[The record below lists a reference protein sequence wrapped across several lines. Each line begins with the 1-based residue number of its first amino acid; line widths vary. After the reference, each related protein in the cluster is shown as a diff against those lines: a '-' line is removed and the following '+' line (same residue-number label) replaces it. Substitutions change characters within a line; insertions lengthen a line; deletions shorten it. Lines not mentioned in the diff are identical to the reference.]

1 MESSQSNFNL
11 RLPGSYLVQSYLITT
26 LTQRSVHP
34 TAQFCLAKIQKMR
47 SVMTASIS
55 QILEPSLQGLI
66 SSVNKSKVSLVV
78 VMKWIVTPFDCFQV
92 ALSLIFSEFSS
103 KCSV

>member
-1 MESSQSNFNL
+1 MFWNELRIHKSSKFGLFVNEIKQSNFNL

-66 SSVNKSKVSLVV
+66 SS
-78 VMKWIVTPFDCFQV
+78 I
-92 ALSLIFSEFSS
+92 I
-103 KCSV
+103 